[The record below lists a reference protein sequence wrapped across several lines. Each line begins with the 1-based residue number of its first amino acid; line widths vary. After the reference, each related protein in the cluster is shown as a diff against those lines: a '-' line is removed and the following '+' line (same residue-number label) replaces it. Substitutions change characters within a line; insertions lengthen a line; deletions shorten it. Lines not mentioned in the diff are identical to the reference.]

1 MNSFLKKI
9 LWSVLAALAAL
20 ALVITAITVFAGDEE
35 NTDATP
41 NPSPS
46 VTREGMTGV
55 IQVVTSTNVW
65 ASVIELVGGDWV
77 EVTTIIDNFTQ
88 DPHSYEASARDQLA
102 VQDAELVIANG
113 GGYDEFM
120 DQLVSAATGDRVF
133 LELVEGEHS
142 HSDEDADHDETNAE
156 TASDDGHDDHGNEHI
171 WYDLHAVSEAAELIA
186 EAINE
191 LRPEAFDDVNL
202 NYDFFESE
210 LENLELRIEA
220 LRDRA
225 LGLGVITTEGVG
237 NLMLEDAGFEN
248 LTPDALADAVE
259 EERDVPLTA
268 LESAKSLLTNKLAVL
283 LVVNVQVEDSAS
295 AELIKAAEAA
305 GIPVVSLSETIPSED
320 LDYLDWMASVID
332 QLQEAIY

>member
-1 MNSFLKKI
+1 MNPLFKKI

-20 ALVITAITVFAGDEE
+20 ALVITAITVFSGDEE
-35 NTDATP
+35 DTDATP

-77 EVTTIIDNFTQ
+77 EVTTIIDNVTQ

-142 HSDEDADHDETNAE
+142 HSDEDADHDETDAE
-156 TASDDGHDDHGNEHI
+156 TASEDAHDDHGNEHI
-171 WYDLHAVSEAAELIA
+171 WYDLHAVSAAAELIV

-191 LRPEAFDDVNL
+191 LRPEAFDDVNA
-202 NYDFFESE
+202 NYDFLESE
-210 LENLELRIEA
+210 LENLELRVEA

-225 LGLGVITTEGVG
+225 LGLGVIATEGVG

-268 LESAKSLLTNKLAVL
+268 LENAKSLLTNKLAVL

-295 AELIKAAEAA
+295 AELIRAAEAA

-320 LDYLDWMASVID
+320 LDYLDWMASVVD
-332 QLQEAIY
+332 ELQEAIY

>member
-1 MNSFLKKI
+1 M
-9 LWSVLAALAAL
+9 
-20 ALVITAITVFAGDEE
+20 
-35 NTDATP
+35 
-41 NPSPS
+41 
-46 VTREGMTGV
+46 
-55 IQVVTSTNVW
+55 
-65 ASVIELVGGDWV
+65 
-77 EVTTIIDNFTQ
+77 
-88 DPHSYEASARDQLA
+88 
-102 VQDAELVIANG
+102 
-113 GGYDEFM
+113 
-120 DQLVSAATGDRVF
+120 
-133 LELVEGEHS
+133 
-142 HSDEDADHDETNAE
+142 
-156 TASDDGHDDHGNEHI
+156 
-171 WYDLHAVSEAAELIA
+171 
-186 EAINE
+186 
-191 LRPEAFDDVNL
+191 NL
-202 NYDFFESE
+202 NYDFFDSE